1 MTRKEYNKKI
11 VEKLNTLIDR
21 YPDQR
26 FGQLISNYVLD
37 LSYDPFFEESK
48 QTYERISESESRT
61 SD

>member
-1 MTRKEYNKKI
+1 MTRKEYKKKI
-11 VEKLNTLIDR
+11 EEKLNTLIDR